1 MSIGPKWRVANS
13 ELNSAHCHSLFA
25 ISMFSPS
32 NQKSAARKRRGRAL
46 KTGRA
51 AGRSSDV
58 SDKPHFEVE
67 SDGALTAGPL
77 LLPGSPGTFDASWR
91 TVSFCFSVEFAPE
104 PVVPDGFFTAGP
116 LLLPG
121 CPGIPA
127 PEFPGGTVAC
137 DGPLGGLLWAVAADV
152 AMASATAHA
161 RNLNMGISTL
171 FVN

>member
-1 MSIGPKWRVANS
+1 MAFIAIRYSLLTRSSPEQS
-13 ELNSAHCHSLFA
+13 EGRRAQKTRPHRQDGAH
-25 ISMFSPS
+25 
-32 NQKSAARKRRGRAL
+32 R
-46 KTGRA
+46 
-51 AGRSSDV
+51 GRSS
-58 SDKPHFEVE
+58 SDDAHTPYFEVE
-67 SDGALTAGPL
+67 SDGPLTAGPL

-104 PVVPDGFFTAGP
+104 PVVPDGFFTVGP

-137 DGPLGGLLWAVAADV
+137 DGPLGGLLWAVAVDV
-152 AMASATAHA
+152 TMASATAHA
-161 RNLNMGISTL
+161 RNLSMGISAL